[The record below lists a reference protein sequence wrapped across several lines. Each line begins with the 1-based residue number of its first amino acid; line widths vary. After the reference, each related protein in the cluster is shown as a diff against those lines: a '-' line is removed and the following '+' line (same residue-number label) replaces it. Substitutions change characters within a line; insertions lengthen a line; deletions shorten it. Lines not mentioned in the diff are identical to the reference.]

1 MLETLGLFGLLEVEL
16 LPTSTVGAWWGVGV
30 ALSCIVVGVRL
41 SIIII
46 GLQSFKLYL
55 QLL

>member
-16 LPTSTVGAWWGVGV
+16 LPTGTVGAWWGVGV
-30 ALSCIVVGVRL
+30 SCIVVGVRL